1 MRDLIIVAVAM
12 PVLVLFWV
20 ATQHITRLYSLRHPE
35 LGSHREEGG
44 GCGSRCGCSGSGRC
58 KRQQTRLAQ
67 DSQKVDISQKSASNL
82 AKTREI

>member
-20 ATQHITRLYSLRHPE
+20 ATQHIARLFSLRHPE

-44 GCGSRCGCSGSGRC
+44 GCGSSCGCSGSGRC
-58 KRQQTRLAQ
+58 KIREQR
-67 DSQKVDISQKSASNL
+67 DSETS
-82 AKTREI
+82 